1 MTTAHEG
8 TRRETCSAPPRP
20 VPRVIP
26 LLILLVSVT
35 GLPAQQLP
43 YDVEYPTVRYST
55 SAPTDRISE
64 LDSAMERG
72 EIELSFDAKSG
83 YLASV
88 LGQLGI
94 SRASQMLVFSKT
106 SFQEHFVS
114 PETPRAIY
122 FTDDVYVAWLRGGDL
137 LEIATLDPNLGPVF
151 YTLEQQRADMP
162 RFQRRMGLC
171 LACHDTY
178 GLTGGGVPRFLI
190 GSGPT
195 TALGGSAA
203 HEGWQLTTDRTP
215 IRERWGGWYVTG
227 THGTQEH
234 MGNVIIRDPAEV
246 TARDL
251 TSRGNLTDLGDLL
264 DTRPYLGEHSDIV
277 ALMVAEHQMS
287 VQNLITR
294 AGWEARGALDAD
306 PASPRVEELAEPVVR
321 AMLFVDEAALSGP
334 ISGTS
339 GFRSHFENRGPWDER
354 GRSLRQL
361 DLNKRLFRY
370 PLSYV
375 IYSAAFDAL
384 PLPVKERVYR
394 RVWEVLAD
402 EDRSE
407 AFDHLSDTDRAA
419 TLGILRATKADFARW
434 MATNGVG

>member
-1 MTTAHEG
+1 MTKAHEG
-8 TRRETCSAPPRP
+8 TRRKTSSAPSRP
-20 VPRVIP
+20 VPRLIA

-43 YDVEYPTVRYST
+43 YDAEYPTVGYST
-55 SAPTDRISE
+55 SAPTDRIAE
-64 LDSAMERG
+64 LESAIERG
-72 EIELSFDAKSG
+72 EVELSFDAKSG

-106 SFQEHFVS
+106 SFQEHLIS

-122 FTDDVYVAWLRGGDL
+122 FTDDAYVAWLRGGDL

-151 YTLEQQRADMP
+151 YTLEQQRADTP
-162 RFQRRMGLC
+162 HFQRREGLC

-195 TALGGSAA
+195 NALGGSAA
-203 HEGWQLTTDRTP
+203 HGSWQLTTDRTP
-215 IRERWGGWYVTG
+215 IRKRWGGWYVTG

-234 MGNVIIRDPAEV
+234 MGNVIIRDPADV
-246 TARDL
+246 AGHDL
-251 TSRGNLTDLGDLL
+251 TGNGNLTDLGDLL
-264 DTRPYLGEHSDIV
+264 DTGPYLGAHSDIA

-306 PASPRVEELAEPVVR
+306 PVSPRVGELAEPLVR

-334 ISGTS
+334 IFGTS
-339 GFRSHFENRGPWDER
+339 GFRSHFENRGPWDHR
-354 GRSLRQL
+354 GRSLRRL
-361 DLNKRLFRY
+361 DLTKRLFRY

-384 PLPVKERVYR
+384 PRPVKECVYR
-394 RVWEVLAD
+394 RVWEVLANK
-402 EDRSE
+402 DRSE

-434 MATNGVG
+434 MAANGVG